1 MGKFH
6 LINLFE
12 RKVTMSTIKKV
23 VNIAKKKLGRSVNEA
38 KDWIRQEIKKLT
50 EGEITL
56 TEGFINDCI
65 SEFTQNHSVE
75 LHDGCLV
82 YRGENLI
89 PVAKKIEVTC
99 AYDSCDFGNDTRA
112 ITIKLLDIKPF
123 YLKPALLALP
133 IKFPFIKT
141 SKNAKDTRLVTCH
154 LNEIP
159 SLKDNKILNSPFM
172 KYLTIEYLKC
182 EEGKVTIKLGM
193 AGTLE
198 DVINDAV
205 AIVSKQE

>member
-1 MGKFH
+1 
-6 LINLFE
+6 
-12 RKVTMSTIKKV
+12 MSTIKKV
-23 VNIAKKKLGRSVNEA
+23 INIAKKKLGRSVNEM
-38 KDWIRQEIKKLT
+38 KNWVKQEIKKLT

-65 SEFTQNHSVE
+65 GEFTQNHAVE

-82 YRGENLI
+82 YKGENLI
-89 PVAKKIEVTC
+89 SVAKKIEVTC

-133 IKFPFIKT
+133 IKFPFIKI
-141 SKNAKDTRLVTCH
+141 SKNAEDTRLVTCH

-159 SLKDNKILNSPFM
+159 SLRNNKILNSPFM

-198 DVINDAV
+198 NIINDAV
-205 AIVSKQE
+205 AIVSKQK